1 MTAVP
6 QASAGPLAGVRIL
19 ELAAIGPAPF
29 AGALLA
35 DLGADVVR
43 VDRLPTPGQAQV
55 HPPRFDFYNRNK
67 RSVAVD
73 LKRPEGVQT
82 VLQLV
87 RGADAL
93 TEGFRPGVLERLGL
107 APATLLA
114 ANPRLVIGRMT
125 GWGQD
130 GPLALEAGHDINYL
144 ALTGALHAIG
154 EPGGPPVPPLNLVAD
169 LGGGAMYLAVGILS
183 AVLEARQSGRG
194 QVVDAA
200 MLDGITN
207 LMSAFQA
214 YRQQGQW
221 EDERGRNIVDGGAP
235 FYGCYETADGRHVA
249 VGAIEPPFYAALL
262 AVMAIDPATLPPQND
277 RTQWP
282 AMRERFAAVFR
293 TRTRDAW
300 VQAAAGRDACLAPV
314 LSIDEAPAHPQ
325 MRARQVYADFD
336 AVRHPAPAP
345 RLSRTPAS
353 LRPPASTAARCWPT
367 GACRPTPWPRC
378 AAWAWSSTRPDS
390 LPSKETP
397 PCPTRASTAPACLP
411 DRSSSSPAAAAAS
424 AAAPRTSCRRWAR
437 PSPWSAAR
445 RKNSTRWPPKSPRTA
460 AGPAPTPATSATKP
474 RCAPRWRPCW
484 RGTADSMRWSTTPAG
499 STARR

>member
-1 MTAVP
+1 MTASIP
-6 QASAGPLAGVRIL
+6 PATGPLAGVRIL

-43 VDRLPTPGQAQV
+43 VDRLPQAGQTEA

-82 VLQLV
+82 VLHLV
-87 RGADAL
+87 RSADVL

-130 GPLALEAGHDINYL
+130 GPSAREAGHDINYL

-154 EPGGPPVPPLNLVAD
+154 PAGGPPVPPLNLVAD
-169 LGGGAMYLAVGILS
+169 LGGGAMYLAVGILA

-194 QVVDAA
+194 QIVDAA

-214 YRQQGQW
+214 YRQQGEW
-221 EDERGRNIVDGGAP
+221 EDVRGRNIVDGGAP

-249 VGAIEPPFYAALL
+249 VGAIEPQFHAALL
-262 AVMAIDPATLPPQND
+262 AVMDIDPATLPPQHD
-277 RTQWP
+277 RTHWP
-282 AMRERFAAVFR
+282 ATRERFAAVFR

-325 MRARQVYADFD
+325 MLARGTYVGFD
-336 AVRHPAPAP
+336 GVRHPAPAP

-353 LRPPASTAARCWPT
+353 LR
-367 GACRPTPWPRC
+367 RP
-378 AAWAWSSTRPDS
+378 
-390 LPSKETP
+390 
-397 PCPTRASTAPACLP
+397 APAAGQHSREVLADWGLP
-411 DRSSSSPAAAAAS
+411 ADAVAALRGLGVVADAA
-424 AAAPRTSCRRWAR
+424 
-437 PSPWSAAR
+437 
-445 RKNSTRWPPKSPRTA
+445 
-460 AGPAPTPATSATKP
+460 
-474 RCAPRWRPCW
+474 
-484 RGTADSMRWSTTPAG
+484 
-499 STARR
+499 